1 MKLKNILIAVNDIE
15 RSKTFYKDLFGL
27 DPILEQ
33 EGNVILTE
41 GLVLQDSSIWKGTLG
56 REVISQNNAFELYF
70 EEIDMETFVKRL
82 EECGEEIRY
91 VTPLTEL
98 PWGQKL
104 VRFYDPDGNLI
115 EVRSPAAGTD

>member
-1 MKLKNILIAVNDIE
+1 MTLKDRK
-15 RSKTFYKDLFGL
+15 RSIKTCSVW
-27 DPILEQ
+27 IRSWSRR
-33 EGNVILTE
+33 TE
-41 GLVLQDSSIWKGTLG
+41 GLVLQDAGIWKGTLG
-56 REVISQNNAFELYF
+56 REVISQNNASELYF
-70 EEIDMETFVKRL
+70 EEMDMETFVKRL

-115 EVRSPAAGTD
+115 EVRSLAAGAD

>member
-15 RSKTFYKDLFGL
+15 RAKTFYKDLFGL

-41 GLVLQDSSIWKGTLG
+41 GLVLQDAGIWKGTLG
-56 REVISQNNAFELYF
+56 REVISQNNASELYF
-70 EEIDMETFVKRL
+70 EEMDMETFVKRL
-82 EECGEEIRY
+82 EEYGEEIRY

-104 VRFYDPDGNLI
+104 VRLYDPDGNLI
-115 EVRSPAAGTD
+115 EVRSLAAGAD